1 MEKKTYT
8 SGEIAK
14 ICHVS
19 IRTVQYYD
27 YEHIVKPSHLDESGR
42 RQYSI
47 EDLQHFQLV
56 LLYKDLGLSL
66 KEIREVFQENH
77 HYYLL
82 VQMLKHQHQKND
94 QHLHRLQKQ
103 NEKITILLEELQ
115 QTKQKL
121 TVFNHDDLHHLV
133 LDTQYQK
140 TTHLTYLLLF
150 FYFLIMIF
158 TIIIIALTHLY
169 FLVLLDVILLLL
181 VKFHSQRYAYICPH
195 CRHRYWM
202 QETYRENF

>member
-1 MEKKTYT
+1 M
-8 SGEIAK
+8 S
-14 ICHVS
+14 S
-19 IRTVQYYD
+19 
-27 YEHIVKPSHLDESGR
+27 
-42 RQYSI
+42 
-47 EDLQHFQLV
+47 
-56 LLYKDLGLSL
+56 
-66 KEIREVFQENH
+66 KEIRQIFQENH

-82 VQMLKHQHQKND
+82 VQMLKYQHQKND

-115 QTKQKL
+115 TKQKL
-121 TVFNHDDLHHLV
+121 TVFNHDDLHYLV

-181 VKFHSQRYAYICPH
+181 
-195 CRHRYWM
+195 
-202 QETYRENF
+202 

>member
-27 YEHIVKPSHLDESGR
+27 YEHIVKPSRLDESGR

-66 KEIREVFQENH
+66 KEIRQIFQENH

-82 VQMLKHQHQKND
+82 VQMLKYQHQKND

-115 QTKQKL
+115 TKQKL
-121 TVFNHDDLHHLV
+121 TVFNHDDLHYLV

-181 VKFHSQRYAYICPH
+181 
-195 CRHRYWM
+195 
-202 QETYRENF
+202 